1 MSQER
6 SQSPVK
12 VGIVGSRTWQNKK
25 KVKEMIYSLKQK
37 FGDQLI
43 ILSGGCP
50 QGADALAKKYA
61 LEFECYYREFNPSHT
76 NKNLYSAMNEGFYNK
91 TYSPKNFFHRNKL
104 LAKSSDYIIAFITE
118 GEKSSGTLHTIKEA
132 HKLNKKI
139 VIVS

>member
-1 MSQER
+1 MSER
-6 SQSPVK
+6 NSTSPVK

-50 QGADALAKKYA
+50 HGADALAKKYA

-76 NKNLYSAMNEGFYNK
+76 NKNLYSAMNEAFYGK

-118 GEKSSGTLHTIKEA
+118 GEKSPGSLHTIREA

>member
-1 MSQER
+1 MSER
-6 SQSPVK
+6 SSSSPVK

-50 QGADALAKKYA
+50 HGADALAKKYA

-76 NKNLYSAMNEGFYNK
+76 NKNLYSAMNEGFYGK

-118 GEKSSGTLHTIKEA
+118 GEKSAGSLHTIKEA

>member
-12 VGIVGSRTWQNKK
+12 VGIVGSQNWQNKK
-25 KVKEMIYSLKQK
+25 KIKEMVYSLKEK
-37 FGDQLI
+37 FGDRLI

-50 QGADALAKKYA
+50 NGADAMAKKYA

-76 NKNLYSAMNEGFYNK
+76 NKNLYSAMNEAFYGK
-91 TYSPKNFFHRNKL
+91 PYTPKNFFHRNKL
-104 LAKSSDYIIAFITE
+104 LAKASDYIIAFIPE
-118 GEKSSGTLHTIKEA
+118 GQKSPGTLHTIREA